1 MSGQNSIV
9 QRLVSGQLTAD
20 EKRGVHEGT
29 KQWDKDEM
37 DPHEPIAVDF
47 KLTKQQKLAIYQDV
61 MQRVVKGATPDD
73 IGKAVVACIEQ
84 HLNEKQIEA
93 YPDVYGG
100 GEREFTNQRTGKKG
114 GFRRVE

>member
-9 QRLVSGQLTAD
+9 QRLALGQLTAD

-47 KLTKQQKLAIYQDV
+47 RLTPEQKAAVYQDV
-61 MQRVVKGATPDD
+61 RQRVVQGATPDD
-73 IGKAVVACIEQ
+73 IGKAVVACLEQ
-84 HLNEKQIEA
+84 HLNEKQAAA
-93 YPDVYGG
+93 YPAVYQTGG
-100 GEREFTNQRTGKKG
+100 REFTGKSGKKG

>member
-1 MSGQNSIV
+1 MSDIV
-9 QRLVSGQLTAD
+9 QRLALGLLTAD
-20 EKRGVHEGT
+20 EKRGVSEGN

-47 KLTKQQKLAIYQDV
+47 RLTEEQKEAVYQDV
-61 MQRVVKGATPDD
+61 RQRVVQGATPDD

-84 HLNEKQIEA
+84 HLGEKQAEA
-93 YPDVYGG
+93 YPAVYGG
-100 GEREFTNQRTGKKG
+100 GTKEFKGKSGKKG